1 MQSFKYLGK
10 LLHLDY
16 LMKQLNKNHNSF
28 EQFFLYCHLLNEDTD
43 INSKSSSKRMNSAK
57 KHDFDKPN
65 LLKQIVSLREN
76 RLRRYKYRPMKN
88 PMILWKFVT
97 YLKKNLGIYKKNY
110 QRYHTIQMHKTA
122 SP

>member
-28 EQFFLYCHLLNEDTD
+28 EQFFLYCHLLNEDAV
-43 INSKSSSKRMNSAK
+43 INSKPSSKRMTSAK
-57 KHDFDKPN
+57 THDFDKPN
-65 LLKQIVSLREN
+65 LLKQIYFVSLREN

-88 PMILWKFVT
+88 PMILWTFVT

-110 QRYHTIQMHKTA
+110 RRYHTIQM
-122 SP
+122 